1 MKTTA
6 VAFRARA
13 RTIDHLGKGQI
24 ADCPTAV
31 SELWK
36 NSFDAY
42 ARDVALHMFD
52 GEYKCGAIIDNGCG
66 MTMNQL
72 IDSWLVVGT
81 ESKSKKKTL
90 NENDRFG
97 LLPRKTQGEKGIGRL
112 SSAFLAP
119 VTLLVT
125 KKIDTSYSAALI
137 DWRLF
142 ENSYLSLSDISVP
155 IVEFDDLSLLVK
167 HFEQLVLDLKKNL
180 CIADDD
186 DDKDIEK
193 TAKEKEIRGAWEK
206 FSQDQIDISKNQT
219 SKFVTTEE
227 KITSFCQN
235 FKLKQNIADSWI
247 SLLET
252 VKNLDGAT
260 HGTALFLLDLERDL
274 SLLTN
279 PGTMANDDQER
290 AKIENDLVD
299 TLRAFVNPFDQE
311 NIAFSYEIKIFGERE
326 NALLNRSKV
335 FDKQTFLSLEHVVQG
350 RVDHRGWFT
359 GKVKAFGVDKGEFTL
374 APTIGFD
381 KNGSKVGAFEFK
393 IATLEDDFSKSSHA
407 LSEYEILKPQREK
420 YAGLMIFRDSLRVL
434 PYGRV
439 DNDFFEIEERRSNNA
454 GRYYWSK
461 RRIFG
466 QIIITQDENSLLKD
480 KAGREGFIRNQAANE
495 LKILIENIL
504 TTLADRFF
512 GFKSDDRKELLANH
526 KQEKEARKEAQTKAK
541 RQSQKTFAE
550 ELKQQAPTLKIQ
562 LEKIRQSQNRFEKPD
577 AIDSKSLAE
586 LDQDL
591 QNFESARGK
600 LRIPIKPPKIGDLEE
615 RYRSY
620 RDMYAEYSAHISS
633 LKEVIN
639 KFESELNRQSPVQ
652 TAKKNFERNQA
663 LLNAQVNR
671 HINAIASKL
680 DSLSTIWNSEAKID
694 RSKYYQDALYIVKSL
709 EDGADLEA
717 SLNNLDVMLTNSSDN
732 FSVKYE
738 AILRALDRLENG
750 INLESA
756 FSMAEEEKSYFE
768 DKAKSVQALAQLGIS
783 VEILAHELEE
793 LDSMVTSGLNSLPS
807 DIKNAHPGFKTAFNA
822 HKALTQQIR
831 FLSPL
836 KLSGYQVRKEIKGK
850 DIQDHVEKFF
860 RDRFTRQRVEVIFGE
875 AFLKMSIIDL
885 PSRIYPVFVNLINNA
900 LYWVCLSEQRSI
912 QIDVIKDEVI
922 IANSGPP
929 IDEDDI
935 PRLFELFYT
944 KRSNGH
950 GVGLYLCKENLA
962 VAHHKIRYS
971 APGDVQLISGG
982 ANFIITFSGMEIE
995 Q

>member
-1 MKTTA
+1 MKTNA

-90 NENDRFG
+90 NPEDRFG
-97 LLPRKTQGEKGIGRL
+97 LPERKTQGEKGIGRL

-167 HFEQLVLDLKKNL
+167 HFEQLLLDLKKNL
-180 CIADDD
+180 CIAN
-186 DDKDIEK
+186 DDKPTER
-193 TAKEKEIRGAWEK
+193 TVKEKEIRNAWEK
-206 FSQDQIDISKNQT
+206 FSQDQIDISGNQK
-219 SKFVTTEE
+219 SGFVTTEE
-227 KITSFCQN
+227 KITSFCN
-235 FKLKQNIADSWI
+235 DFKFQQNIANSWT
-247 SLLET
+247 SLLNT
-252 VKNLDGAT
+252 VEKLDGAS

-274 SLLTN
+274 SLLTHS
-279 PGTMANDDQER
+279 GERANDDQEL
-290 AKIENDLVD
+290 AKIKEDLVS

-311 NIAFSYEIKIFGERE
+311 NIDFNYEIIVYGERE
-326 NALLNRSKV
+326 NVLL
-335 FDKQTFLSLEHVVQG
+335 KQVDVLYKQDFLNLEHVVQG
-350 RVDHRGWFT
+350 VVDHRGWFT
-359 GKVKAFGVDKGEFTL
+359 GTVKAFGIDKGEISF
-374 APTIGFD
+374 APTISFD
-381 KNGSKVGAFEFK
+381 RAGSKVGAFK
-393 IATLEDDFSKSSHA
+393 INIASLEEDLTKSSHTA
-407 LSEYEILKPQREK
+407 SEHAFLSEQREK

-434 PYGRV
+434 PYGRI
-439 DNDFFEIEERRSNNA
+439 DNDFFEMEERRSRNA
-454 GRYYWSK
+454 GRYFWSK

-466 QIIITQDENSLLKD
+466 QIVITQDENSLLKD
-480 KAGREGFIRNQAANE
+480 KAGREGFIKNQAARE
-495 LKILIENIL
+495 LKNLVENIL
-504 TTLADRFF
+504 ISLADRFF
-512 GFKSDDRKELLANH
+512 GSKSEVRQEMLEILGK
-526 KQEKEARKEAQTKAK
+526 EKEARKAAQTKAK

-550 ELKQQAPTLKIQ
+550 ELKQQTPALKSQ
-562 LEKIRQSQNRFEKPD
+562 LETIKQSQSRFEN
-577 AIDSKSLAE
+577 ANVIDSDSLAE

-591 QNFESARGK
+591 QNFESVRGK
-600 LRIPIKPPKIGDLEE
+600 LRIPVKPPKIGDFEDK
-615 RYRSY
+615 YRSY

-652 TAKKNFERNQA
+652 TAKKHFERNQA

-671 HINAIASKL
+671 HINTIATKL

-694 RSKYYQDALYIVKSL
+694 RSKYYQDALHIVKSL

-836 KLSGYQVRKEIKGK
+836 KLSGYQVRKEIKGN
-850 DIQDHVEKFF
+850 DIQDHIEKFF